1 MDSLAQIITNP
12 YFGKPEEWVNAA
24 NNPYAIN
31 ALIIYGFFV
40 IFFLLLVLL
49 GFIMWK
55 LTKTMDGIRESI
67 HTDSKEGI
75 RAITMM
81 IEKQGDIK
89 EELMRMTNLIDK
101 NTLHLENVIKDR
113 NHDLR
118 V

>member
-1 MDSLAQIITNP
+1 
-12 YFGKPEEWVNAA
+12 
-24 NNPYAIN
+24 
-31 ALIIYGFFV
+31 
-40 IFFLLLVLL
+40 
-49 GFIMWK
+49 
-55 LTKTMDGIRESI
+55 MDGIRESI